1 LGKFFDAMQRAA
13 AASKPEVAEADPPQ
27 TLRRQPDL
35 DEALLTPEN
44 DASDIF
50 RLPGVDDKE
59 SGLLAANSPSAVI
72 RTLES
77 EIRETRSTRTVR
89 ISSAEHIA
97 TKPAQKSVETDP
109 SFRIVNAEP
118 QSGSSMAPRPVG
130 GMRVP
135 DPTGV
140 RVHPAYDRIVQRLIS
155 YRRSQRQSTVLV
167 SSAVAGE
174 GASTVARN
182 LATALSHSGTEQV
195 LLVDANLR
203 TPVQHVQYAV
213 ERELGFSDVLRGE
226 ANLAS
231 VIRGDV
237 GSGISLMTCGSLV
250 KSPTQVVTV
259 SAVQGVVM
267 ALLSLYD
274 WIIVDG
280 PPTTVYP
287 DAGSLGSACAAAI
300 LVVRAESTRSEV
312 AREAKAVLEG
322 TGADLLG
329 AVLNRRRFHIPSI
342 IYRKL

>member
-1 LGKFFDAMQRAA
+1 MGKFFDAMQRAA
-13 AASKPEVAEADPPQ
+13 AAAKADAGNGDVADVSQ
-27 TLRRQPDL
+27 QQPDL
-35 DEALLTPEN
+35 DEALLTPEEA
-44 DASDIF
+44 ASDVF
-50 RLPGVDDKE
+50 KLPRGDFE
-59 SGLLAANSPSAVI
+59 GSLLAANSPSAVI

-97 TKPAQKSVETDP
+97 TKSVQKPGEAEPGLRVVKAQ
-109 SFRIVNAEP
+109 P
-118 QSGSSMAPRPVG
+118 QSGSDLAPRPVTA
-130 GMRVP
+130 MRVP

-140 RVHPAYDRIVQRLIS
+140 RVHPAYDRIVQRLMS
-155 YRRSQRQSTVLV
+155 YRRSQRQSAVLV

-182 LATALSHSGTEQV
+182 LATALCHSGTEQV

-203 TPVQHVQYAV
+203 TPVQHVQFAV
-213 ERELGFSDVLRGE
+213 ERELGLSDVLRGE

-231 VIRGDV
+231 VIRSDV
-237 GSGISLMTCGSLV
+237 GSGISLMTCGSVV

-259 SAVQGVVM
+259 AAVQGVVM
-267 ALLSLYD
+267 ALLSLFD
-274 WIIVDG
+274 WVIIDG
-280 PPTTVYP
+280 PPATVYP
-287 DAGSLGSACAAAI
+287 DAGSIGAACGAAI

-312 AREAKAVLEG
+312 AREAKTVLES